1 MDGAV
6 SVSPSSFH
14 SWMMCFLF
22 LLDSFVQSWMVCFLL
37 DSFFQLWMVCFLL
50 DSFVQSWMVCFLLLL
65 DSFVQ
70 LWMVCFS
77 VSVRVLFND
86 GCFSVFVFCFC

>member
-14 SWMMCFLF
+14 SWMMCFL
-22 LLDSFVQSWMVCFLL
+22 
-37 DSFFQLWMVCFLL
+37 FLL